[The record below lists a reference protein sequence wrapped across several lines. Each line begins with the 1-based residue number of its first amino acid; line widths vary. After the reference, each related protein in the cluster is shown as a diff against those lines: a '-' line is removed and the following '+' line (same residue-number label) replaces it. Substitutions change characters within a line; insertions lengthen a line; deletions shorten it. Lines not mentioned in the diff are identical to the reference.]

1 MSVSITRVLCGLV
14 SENAYIVSA
23 DGRDDC
29 FVVDPGDDHAAL
41 SRALGERTV
50 RAILL
55 THGHFDHIMAAGSLS
70 EATGAPVWV
79 GAEDE
84 EMLNDAALN
93 GYGLLMGE
101 NRACWPTITA
111 RPYEGLLSL
120 CGMEVEVLPTP
131 GHSRGSVCL
140 YLRDEG
146 VLFSGDT
153 LFQAGYGRLD
163 LYGGDMNAMIASLKA
178 LFALPGNVRVYPGHG
193 GETTIGAEKARYR
206 L

>member
-1 MSVSITRVLCGLV
+1 MRDPYLYDDVNVLKNLADIKD
-14 SENAYIVSA
+14 SELLRKAEA
-23 DGRDDC
+23 DTL
-29 FVVDPGDDHAAL
+29 FY
-41 SRALGERTV
+41 RAET
-50 RAILL
+50 AHSQ
-55 THGHFDHIMAAGSLS
+55 T
-70 EATGAPVWV
+70 
-79 GAEDE
+79 
-84 EMLNDAALN
+84 LNDAALN

-111 RPYEGLLSL
+111 RPYEGPLSL
-120 CGMEVEVLPTP
+120 CGMEVEVLSTP